1 MTQQEAAAQVDQD
14 ARTRGI
20 TLSPEQRRFAIS
32 VLMRGNADPA
42 QERTAGAPSGDI
54 GSDPPLLQRPR
65 ATQMPTQEPPQ
76 SFNEEVPESYLGDLQ
91 TGARMAAGADRQV
104 WLEPGNA
111 AFENEGDLLAYRDG
125 MSEEEYNAAKAN
137 RAHRVRLLRG
147 MSPDPGGYTE
157 FNPQQPMW
165 LGTAEDQQEWNDWVA
180 ADPERMR
187 RFDPA
192 GYAAYQQAQ
201 ENEFRQQHYEMLAE
215 KYGHTPAQRW
225 LENRMS
231 GGPVDFSILRSPLEQ
246 NRIDA
251 RRQMEQE
258 ARGIVNRPLPEGAPV
273 LDRNGQVIENPD
285 ELDRT
290 EYAARLAR
298 EELAEMDRNSGLS
311 GALANE
317 DMAAGLGPDGEPETK
332 GARLARSMQERK
344 EDLDARK
351 LALRNQ
357 RMLAGSNP
365 ANNMANA
372 YTLMGDPFN
381 DGLTENQRR
390 ALEYMLPSGRLAA
403 EVDARNME
411 EAAGIAA
418 RGLQSVLLPSVLGNA
433 QGGGEA
439 GGAEGRND
447 VEGGANGTWR
457 TPAGVRYLV
466 EMSDLF
472 DSPDQMAEF
481 LVNNYGYTPAEA
493 ELATQKAKAERYLP
507 WGM

>member
-20 TLSPEQRRFAIS
+20 SLSPEQRRFAIS

-54 GSDPPLLQRPR
+54 GGDPPLLQRPH

-104 WLEPGNA
+104 WLDPGNA

-147 MSPDPGGYTE
+147 MSPGPGGYTE
-157 FNPQQPMW
+157 FNSQQPMW
-165 LGTAEDQQEWNDWVA
+165 LGTADDQQRWRDWVA
-180 ADPERMR
+180 EDPTRMQRYDPEG
-187 RFDPA
+187 F
-192 GYAAYQQAQ
+192 AARQAEQ
-201 ENEFRQQHYEMLAE
+201 EDAFVQKHYKMLQD
-215 KYGHTPAQRW
+215 KYGYTEAEQW
-225 LENRMS
+225 LKNRAS
-231 GGPVDFSILRSPLEQ
+231 GGPVDYSITRSPMEDAQVQARSILERQ
-246 NRIDA
+246 A
-251 RRQMEQE
+251 R
-258 ARGIVNRPLPEGAPV
+258 
-273 LDRNGQVIENPD
+273 
-285 ELDRT
+285 
-290 EYAARLAR
+290 
-298 EELAEMDRNSGLS
+298 
-311 GALANE
+311 
-317 DMAAGLGPDGEPETK
+317 GLGPVPDVDPSEVTDKDGNPIADPTALETMQFISRRARAELQRQEAASGYSGAMGNDGNAAGAGPDGDPETK
-332 GARLARSMQERK
+332 GARFSRKTKERQA
-344 EDLDARK
+344 ELDARK

-357 RMLAGSNP
+357 RMLAGDNP

-390 ALEYMLPSGRLAA
+390 ALEYMLPGGRLSA
-403 EVDARNME
+403 EVDAANFE
-411 EAAGIAA
+411 QAAGLAA
-418 RGLQSVLLPSVLGNA
+418 RGLQSVLLPSIMGNA
-433 QGGGEA
+433 QGAGDA
-439 GGAEGRND
+439 GGSEGRRD
-447 VEGGANGTWR
+447 VEAGANGTWR

-472 DSPDQMAEF
+472 DSPETMAEF
-481 LVNNYGYTPAEA
+481 LVNNYGYTPGEA
-493 ELATQKAKAERYLP
+493 ELASQKAKAERYLP